1 MSSRCLNLSKQIISR
16 KHHLVTTLRTV
27 KYKTTLS
34 CLKILNRAV
43 ITQKITYYQ
52 LKDKLKEK

>member
-1 MSSRCLNLSKQIISR
+1 MSSSCLNLSKRIISR
-16 KHHLVTTLRTV
+16 KHHLVTNLRTV
-27 KYKTTLS
+27 RYKPTLL
-34 CLKILNRAV
+34 CLKTLNRAV